1 MGKTRLK
8 LYLLALKLI
17 IFLSLTQTRIL
28 LFIQHI
34 KLLPIKQLDLG
45 RIVEKMQMET
55 GETLHVCK
63 YLINSSLKIE

>member
-8 LYLLALKLI
+8 LYLLALQL

-45 RIVEKMQMET
+45 RIVEKMQM
-55 GETLHVCK
+55 
-63 YLINSSLKIE
+63 